1 MEIRF
6 MKHVNTYLTVL
17 FLIILLPLLGACDRK
32 PPGSSTKELV
42 IGISQDY
49 RATDIFSHK
58 GFNCLIFQTLVTMD
72 DSGAFLPLLA
82 KSWEAAEDGMSYTFH
97 LREDAA
103 FSDGTPLTAQQV
115 KESMYN
121 KQKNKRKRGPGRPSG
136 KPAASQED
144 ESLNREYS
152 TFDNRRYNLPE
163 WYSFQSIDVIAE
175 HTLRI
180 NLAHPY
186 TLFLNELAT
195 THMCPI
201 AKADDREPVT
211 GYIGTGPYKIAE
223 FNRTRDMLLV
233 KNEYFRQGKIGIEKI
248 RLKVIPDAET
258 RAIALEA
265 GEIQLTGYDHF
276 DKIPDESVSRLE
288 KIPQITVEKSAIA
301 DQPSISM
308 LAVNFQKAPFTDAD
322 VREAIALAINRT
334 TIDAIMTET
343 GRTIGGPFPADYP
356 LAYPN
361 LVHPHFDTTLAA
373 SLLAKAGWIDSDR
386 DGVLDRDGKSLSV
399 SLCFNSFDPQY
410 KTVAEIVQAQLKTIG
425 IEVKLQMMELGA
437 HISTMR
443 SGDYDLALWPMMRY
457 HMFFYTRQ
465 PSWLNLYN
473 SQPLDEAFT
482 RYLHG
487 KDADECRQGGLST
500 QQLIMESRVFP
511 LFFER
516 FDIVAWNHD
525 FLKNFTPQPLGWSL
539 ATLLWQANLSDE

>member
-1 MEIRF
+1 
-6 MKHVNTYLTVL
+6 MKLVNTYLTVL
-17 FLIILLPLLGACDRK
+17 FLILLLPLLGACDRK
-32 PPGSSTKELV
+32 PPGKSTKELV
-42 IGISQDY
+42 IGVSQDY

-72 DSGAFLPLLA
+72 GSGSFLPLLA
-82 KSWEAAEDGMSYTFH
+82 KSWESAEDGMSYTFH

-103 FSDGTPLTAQQV
+103 FSDGTPLTAQEV
-115 KESMYN
+115 KEAMYN
-121 KQKNKRKRGPGRPSG
+121 KQKHKRKRGSGRPSG

-163 WYSFQSIDVIAE
+163 WYSFQSIDVIDE

-195 THMCPI
+195 THMYPI

-233 KNEYFRQGKIGIEKI
+233 KNEYFRQGKVNIEKI

-276 DKIPDESVSRLE
+276 DKIPDESVRRLK
-288 KIPQITVEKSAIA
+288 KIPKITVEKSAIA
-301 DQPSISM
+301 DQPSINM
-308 LAVNFQKAPFTDAD
+308 LAANVQKAPFTDAD

-334 TIDAIMTET
+334 TIDTIMTET
-343 GRTIGGPFPADYP
+343 GRTIGGPFPPDYP
-356 LAYPN
+356 LADPN
-361 LVHPHFDTTLAA
+361 LVLHRFDPTRAA
-373 SLLAKAGWIDSDR
+373 TLLAKAGWIDSDR
-386 DGVLDRDGKSLSV
+386 DGILDRDGKSLSV

-437 HISTMR
+437 HINTMR
-443 SGDYDLALWPMMRY
+443 KGDYDLALWPMMRY

-465 PSWLNLYN
+465 PSWLNLYH
-473 SQPLDEAFT
+473 SQSLDEAFT
-482 RYLHG
+482 HYLHG
-487 KDADECRQGGLST
+487 KDADERRKGVLST
-500 QQLIMESRVFP
+500 QQLIMEGRAFP

-516 FDIVAWNHD
+516 FHIVSWNQD
-525 FLKNFTPQPLGWSL
+525 FLKNFAPQPLGWSL
-539 ATLLWQANLSDE
+539 STRLWQANLSDE